1 MFQWLREWHQE
12 RIVQQS
18 SVTDDEWHA
27 AFRMLPLLHR
37 LSFEET
43 VRLKRLA
50 ILFLHYKSIE
60 GVGEQQIS
68 TMMRLIIALQAC
80 LPVLNLGLDWY
91 DGWISVM
98 VYPGA
103 FSKQSREVDEYGI
116 EHTGRANLS
125 GESWQRG
132 PVILS
137 WDDSLHDG
145 DAGGHNVV
153 IHEFAHKLDMRNGR
167 ANGFPPLHKGMSA
180 QQWAEVFNKAY
191 ADFEMHIQ
199 QDEPVPID
207 QYAATSPGE
216 FFAVFSELFFE
227 KPIIIK
233 EYYPDVYNLLT
244 QFYRQ
249 NPLMLSS
256 PISEQGQNISHK

>member
-1 MFQWLREWHQE
+1 MFQWLRQWRQN

-18 SVTDDEWHA
+18 PVRDDEWQK
-27 AFRMLPLLHR
+27 AFQMLPVLHR
-37 LSFEET
+37 LNLEET
-43 VRLKRLA
+43 ARLKRLA

-60 GVGEQQIS
+60 AVSYLQI
-68 TMMRLIIALQAC
+68 TLMMRLVIALQAC

-91 DGWISVM
+91 DGWISVI

-103 FSKQSREVDEYGI
+103 FSKLDREVDEFGI
-116 EHTGRANLS
+116 EHTGRSNLS

-137 WDDSLHDG
+137 WDDSLHNSG
-145 DAGGHNVV
+145 SSGRNVV

-167 ANGFPPLHKGMSA
+167 ANGFPPLHKGMSV
-180 QQWAEVFNKAY
+180 QHWSEVFNKAY

-199 QDEPVPID
+199 QDEPLPID

-227 KPIIIK
+227 KPSIINA
-233 EYYPDVYNLLT
+233 YYPDVYEQLV

-249 NPLMLSS
+249 NTLSRLSS
-256 PISEQGQNISHK
+256 PVWPLLNK